1 MLKRCGLLVLTL
13 VLLAACDTLQEPTR
27 TVVLP
32 TLAQL
37 PTETPTP
44 EPSPTTEVEARV
56 PTETPT
62 EAPTETPTDVPTPNA
77 EQQTATAVI
86 GLVLTREILSM
97 TPPTATLT
105 EPPTATPTPTLTPS
119 ATLPP
124 TETPIPTINPFVL
137 TRTAAIGA
145 IQTRIALSLTP
156 PPTATPTITP
166 TSTPTP
172 RPTDTPRPTNTPP
185 PTDTPAPTPTSAEPR
200 ILSFAAS
207 QLSGVAGAAI
217 IYTWQADADIAR
229 LETLNGAGQIIESIP
244 VQPTGNA
251 TLLIPANAGRIITY
265 RLVVGRAGIERS
277 ALLNVTVLCQFSF
290 FFGDQFAPPDANCP
304 MDFGATG
311 AGAIQNF
318 ERGIMIYIN
327 ANNRNEIYGMVNQGG
342 LFVRRLNGWDGAT
355 LDETAPPPGLIAPR
369 QMFNWAYYNT
379 LAPVGTWNQAVGWG
393 TTEIDLSQR
402 TIQFESNMTRFYID
416 APGGVVFR
424 FTITGADFGTWV
436 RIR

>member
-1 MLKRCGLLVLTL
+1 MLKGCDFLVLIL
-13 VLLAACDTLQEPTR
+13 ALLTACDALQPPTR
-27 TVVLP
+27 AVVLP

-37 PTETPTP
+37 PTETPTL
-44 EPSPTTEVEARV
+44 EASPTAEAELSV
-56 PTETPT
+56 PTELPT
-62 EAPTETPTDVPTPNA
+62 ESPTETPTDTATLNP

-86 GLVLTREILSM
+86 GLVLTREILAL

-105 EPPTATPTPTLTPS
+105 EAPTETPIPTLTPS
-119 ATLPP
+119 ATPPP
-124 TETPIPTINPFVL
+124 TETPIPTINPFVV

-156 PPTATPTITP
+156 PTAAP
-166 TSTPTP
+166 TPTP
-172 RPTDTPRPTNTPP
+172 PPTDTPLPTATPP

-207 QLSGVAGAAI
+207 QLSGVVGAAI
-217 IYTWQADADIAR
+217 IYTWQAEADSAR

-251 TLLIPANAGRIITY
+251 TLLIPANAGRIISY

-277 ALLNVTVLCQFSF
+277 ALLNVTVLCQFSY
-290 FFGDQFAPPDANCP
+290 FFGDQFAPPDAACP
-304 MDFGATG
+304 IDFGAAG

-318 ERGIMIYIN
+318 ERGIMIYVN

-342 LFVRRLNGWDGAT
+342 LFIRRLNGWDGTT
-355 LDETAPPPGLIAPR
+355 LDETEPPPGLIAPR

-416 APGGVVFR
+416 APGGIVFR
-424 FTITGADFGTWV
+424 FTITGADIGTWA